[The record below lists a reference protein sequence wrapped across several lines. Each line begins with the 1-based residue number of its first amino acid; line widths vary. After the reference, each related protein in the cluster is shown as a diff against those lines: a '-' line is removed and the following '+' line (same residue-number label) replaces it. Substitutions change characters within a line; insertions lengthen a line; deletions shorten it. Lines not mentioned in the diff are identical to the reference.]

1 MGDLSTVYKK
11 SNFIISSKYKA
22 SLMENKLIAIATSRL
37 TIKDDCPYAMI
48 TMSEVKKFLG
58 VDKDNKNI
66 YKQVKRY
73 VKSLVSHPVIIED
86 YDTSI
91 GKNDNSIKGNIIAMS
106 MITTAKYTNGK
117 IEIFFNRDFVPL
129 MMNLKNN
136 FTLLELQTLM
146 KFEKDYTFRLYEILR
161 KEIYKI
167 KNDGVIS
174 VYYGLSELKCLIG
187 LIDINQPSVRIA
199 IESGKSWDYI
209 VNELKV
215 EKSFK
220 AWGDFRRD
228 VIEVAMEEINE
239 KTDISFTFEPHP
251 SGKGN
256 KYIGITFYIKKNTTN
271 YGQNNHQEMK
281 SSISDHSNETNLT
294 DYDQKVEELVVYL
307 ENSITFDQSYELFR
321 CASYD
326 EVVVK
331 KAYDYSKEQK
341 YIENFMGWMKWCIKN
356 KAYETEKIP
365 VIEGS
370 VSKGKEVVEI
380 MNDYNEN
387 KDEYSK
393 MAWEK
398 TKDRDDFE
406 TFLKY
411 YDLEV
416 EMLEL
421 TKPYEECI
429 RLYVDWKLK
438 R

>member
-1 MGDLSTVYKK
+1 MDSLSTVYKK

-22 SLMENKLIAIATSRL
+22 TLIENKLIAIATSRL
-37 TIKDDCPYAMI
+37 TINDGSPYAMI
-48 TMSEVKKFLG
+48 TMSEIKNYFG
-58 VDKDNKNI
+58 IDKDDKNI
-66 YKQVKRY
+66 YKKIKRAVKA
-73 VKSLVSHPVIIED
+73 LVSHPVIIED
-86 YDTSI
+86 CDSI
-91 GKNDNSIKGNIIAMS
+91 GGKNDNSINGSIIAMS

-117 IEIFFNRDFVPL
+117 VEIFFNKDFIPL
-129 MMNLKNN
+129 MINLKNN

-146 KFEKDYTFRLYEILR
+146 KFEEDYTFRLYEVLR

-167 KNDGVIS
+167 KDNGTVS

-187 LIDINQPSVRIA
+187 LIDINNPTVRMA
-199 IESGKSWDYI
+199 IEAGKPWDYI
-209 VNELKV
+209 VNDLKV
-215 EKSFK
+215 EKSFRVW
-220 AWGDFRRD
+220 ADFKKK
-228 VIEVAMEEINE
+228 VIETARKEINE
-239 KTDISFTFEPHP
+239 KSDISFTYEPLP
-251 SGKGN
+251 SGRGN
-256 KYIGITFYIKKNTTN
+256 KFIGITFYISKNN
-271 YGQNNHQEMK
+271 YGQNNHQTDDG
-281 SSISDHSNETNLT
+281 SNSDHSKDINLFE
-294 DYDQKVEELVVYL
+294 YDGKVEELVVYL
-307 ENSITFDQSYELFR
+307 ENSITFDQCYELFT
-321 CASYD
+321 CASYE

-365 VIEGS
+365 VIDGS

-393 MAWEK
+393 MAWGK
-398 TKDRDDFE
+398 IKGKDDFDL
-406 TFLKY
+406 FLKY